1 MICTNKFDMCK
12 SNNKLIYHHAL
23 FLFGMAIN
31 GFTMVII
38 KGKNRASAWAFD
50 TQRNET
56 AQPELSFNLGPRTTF
71 FFCGRCCLT
80 KLKKL
85 KVYKTDE
92 TDMIHKLSNTEHR
105 AHDPQIKQHRA

>member
-1 MICTNKFDMCK
+1 MCK
-12 SNNKLIYHHAL
+12 SNNKSIYQHAL

-38 KGKNRASAWAFD
+38 KGKNIAIAWAFD

-56 AQPELSFNLGPRTTF
+56 AQPELSFNLGPRTTVF

-92 TDMIHKLSNTEHR
+92 TDGYPKLT
-105 AHDPQIKQHRA
+105 

>member
-12 SNNKLIYHHAL
+12 SNNKSIYHHAL

-31 GFTMVII
+31 GFTMAII
-38 KGKNRASAWAFD
+38 KQKKQSQHMHYFLGLFYLCGPSALNAMIRPNAIWAL
-50 TQRNET
+50 
-56 AQPELSFNLGPRTTF
+56 ELRFF

-85 KVYKTDE
+85 KVYKTNE
-92 TDMIHKLSNTEHR
+92 TDGYPKLT
-105 AHDPQIKQHRA
+105 

>member
-12 SNNKLIYHHAL
+12 SNNKSIYHHAL

-56 AQPELSFNLGPRTTF
+56 AQPELSFKGFNLGPRTIVF
-71 FFCGRCCLT
+71 FSSAVG
-80 KLKKL
+80 
-85 KVYKTDE
+85 VV
-92 TDMIHKLSNTEHR
+92 
-105 AHDPQIKQHRA
+105 

>member
-1 MICTNKFDMCK
+1 MICTNKFDMGK
-12 SNNKLIYHHAL
+12 SNNKSIYHHAL

-71 FFCGRCCLT
+71 FSSAVG
-80 KLKKL
+80 
-85 KVYKTDE
+85 VV
-92 TDMIHKLSNTEHR
+92 
-105 AHDPQIKQHRA
+105 